1 MDRTIVG
8 LYFLY
13 ELVASVEVWVVS
25 IPAAFACIG
34 VYGSPNYVLRGLVR
48 RPHEHRLFLT

>member
-13 ELVASVEVWVVS
+13 ELVASFEVWMVS
-25 IPAAFACIG
+25 IPAAFTRFGI
-34 VYGSPNYVLRGLVR
+34 YGSPNYVLR
-48 RPHEHRLFLT
+48 